1 MPQEHV
7 HSHFSLLVGPVEALL
22 EGPLLRLGLPEEGVE
37 IGLHAL
43 ADFLDISLLLL
54 VAVGLVCFL
63 QTFIPYDRMR
73 EKLLRIKGPLGFML
87 ALGLGFFSPFC
98 SCSVIPILMGFLA
111 AGVPLRY
118 CLVFLSSASALNL
131 TALTAVFAAFPMPFA
146 LSYALSALLACLL
159 GANIAAVG
167 GEKDLKAGALSAQ
180 HEHHHHEEK
189 SVGRLWTALC
199 GAGEIYGRVW
209 PFVLLGVTLSAL
221 VTGLLS
227 EEMMNGLLIGNPLA
241 LPLAVL
247 LGGGLHSDVFSISPI
262 VRALLDHSTAL
273 GLGFLLGTML
283 FSVAEW
289 ALLSRIFKAKLIAKY
304 CASLLTLSLC
314 FALIAWLVF

>member
-1 MPQEHV
+1 MQPEHA

-22 EGPLLRLGLPEEGVE
+22 EGPLLGRGLPAEGVE

-54 VAVGLVCFL
+54 AAVGLVCFL

-73 EKLLRIKGPLGFML
+73 ERLLRIKGPLGLML

-111 AGVPLRY
+111 AGVPLRL

-131 TALTAVFAAFPMPFA
+131 TALTAVFASFPLPFA
-146 LSYALSALLACLL
+146 VSYALSALLICLL
-159 GANIAAVG
+159 GANIAAAG
-167 GEKDLKAGALSAQ
+167 GEKDLKTAALSAQ
-180 HEHHHHEEK
+180 HAHHHHEEK
-189 SVGRLWTALC
+189 SVGRLWAALC

-209 PFVLLGVTLSAL
+209 PFMLLGVALSAL
-221 VTGLLS
+221 ITGLLP
-227 EEMMNGLLIGNPLA
+227 EERMNGLLIGNPFA

-247 LGGGLHSDVFSISPI
+247 LGGALHSDVFSISPV
-262 VRALLDHSTAL
+262 VRALLGHSGAV
-273 GLGFLLGTML
+273 GLGFLLAAML

-289 ALLSRIFKAKLIAKY
+289 ALLSRIFKARLIAKY
-304 CASLLTLSLC
+304 CGALLALSLC
-314 FALIAWLVF
+314 FAMVARLLL